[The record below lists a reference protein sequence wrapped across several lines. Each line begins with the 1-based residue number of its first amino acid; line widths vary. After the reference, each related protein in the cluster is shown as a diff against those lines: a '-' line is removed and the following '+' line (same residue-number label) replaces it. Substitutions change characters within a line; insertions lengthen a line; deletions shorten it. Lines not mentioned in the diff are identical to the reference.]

1 MTNSFRGAYHALGL
15 FACCLSA
22 LALASCAGAETTSGT
37 GGTNGTGGSDSSG
50 GSTGQGGSSGATGT
64 GGATATGGA
73 SAKGGAGG
81 GAAGKSGAAGAS
93 GTGGAAGGSASCAP
107 GTMPTGGKT
116 ITAAGQGTADGSY
129 TYNFYTNG
137 QGTASMV
144 VYGVAAEFGATWS
157 NPGDFLARVGLG
169 FNETKTPT
177 QLGTVTATF
186 AETKSG
192 TAGYNYIGV
201 YGWSVNPLVEYYIV
215 EDWFGSRPVP
225 GTKAGTITVD
235 GAMYDVYTHTQMNQP
250 TITGQN
256 ATFPQYF
263 SVRQTAHSCGTITVS
278 DHFSQWASKFNLTL
292 GMMEEAR
299 LVVEVG
305 GGGSGTI
312 TFTTATMTNN

>member
-1 MTNSFRGAYHALGL
+1 MMNSFRRAPRALGVV
-15 FACCLSA
+15 ACCLSA
-22 LALASCAGAETTSGT
+22 VALAACAGSETTT
-37 GGTNGTGGSDSSG
+37 GAGGSNGSGGASSAGGDTGSGGSPSSG
-50 GSTGQGGSSGATGT
+50 GATGS

-73 SAKGGAGG
+73 GGKGGAG
-81 GAAGKSGAAGAS
+81 A
-93 GTGGAAGGSASCAP
+93 GGAAGGSASCAP

-137 QGTASMV
+137 QGSASMV
-144 VYGVAAEFGATWS
+144 VYGVAAEFSATWS

-169 FNETKTPT
+169 FNETKTPA

-215 EDWFGSRPVP
+215 EDWFGNRPVP
-225 GTKAGTITVD
+225 GTKSGTITVD

-263 SVRQTAHSCGTITVS
+263 SVRQTAHSCGTITIS

-292 GMMEEAR
+292 GNMEEAR

-305 GGGSGTI
+305 GGGSGNI
-312 TFTTATMTNN
+312 TFTPATMTNN